1 MRRRYSISDRDALG
15 EIRPSRHSDWH
26 RIRVLSGYLALAV
39 VFVAVIFFLKHRHRE
54 DVERNWKCAMAT
66 IEDVQPKLVE
76 QVNSARGGAMLYE
89 VAILA
94 SYPSDEGEQ
103 RRWITVDQRPETLAE
118 AELQTFRWKGQQC
131 VVRWNRSM
139 PDQVIAEVD

>member
-1 MRRRYSISDRDALG
+1 MRRYSMSDRDALG
-15 EIRPSRHSDWH
+15 KIRPGNHSDW
-26 RIRVLSGYLALAV
+26 RQLRVLSGYLALAA

-54 DVERNWKCAMAT
+54 EVEQNWKCAMAT

-94 SYPSDEGEQ
+94 SYRSGEREQ
-103 RRWITVDQRPETLAE
+103 RRWIIVEQQPESLAE
-118 AELQTFRWKGQQC
+118 AELQVFRWKGQQC
-131 VVRWNRSM
+131 VVRWKASS
-139 PDQVIAEVD
+139 PDQVIAEVS